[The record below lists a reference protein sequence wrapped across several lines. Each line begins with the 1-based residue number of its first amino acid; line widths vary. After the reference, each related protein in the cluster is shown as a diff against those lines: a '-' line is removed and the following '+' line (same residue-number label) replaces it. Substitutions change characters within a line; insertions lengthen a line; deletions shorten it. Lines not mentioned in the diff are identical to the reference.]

1 VNQFFRVAYAR
12 RRDFLVRY
20 QVGFPP
26 DFVACGESDMKTST
40 VVILASLLTS
50 LLICGCQDDRHA
62 SFTGPNLH
70 RVSFLTEAMEPV
82 PESQEKKEP
91 RIWLDQDAAEFASE
105 ILSSENNPLDEVY
118 VLKWSGYPNC
128 KVERKL
134 DLLDKERLTPAPFD
148 FKTIGEIFKLEQDP
162 SLDEFAGWMVITRQR
177 VGKGKEPEGSGSLHE
192 IRVRYRIKT
201 SKKSKIDGKPVHSS
215 VSSGE
220 MIRVLKIDPPANPKV
235 ATSDEDKLASQLLNA
250 PTFHSSVGNGS
261 LTLSA
266 SPSQEQASDPKP
278 WLSFKITPV
287 DRPN

>member
-1 VNQFFRVAYAR
+1 
-12 RRDFLVRY
+12 
-20 QVGFPP
+20 
-26 DFVACGESDMKTST
+26 MKTST
-40 VVILASLLTS
+40 IVILAS

-62 SFTGPNLH
+62 NFTGPNLH
-70 RVSFLTEAMEPV
+70 RVSFLTEAMEPST
-82 PESQEKKEP
+82 ESQEKKEP
-91 RIWLDQDAAEFASE
+91 RIWLDQEAAEFASD

-128 KVERKL
+128 KVEGKL

-148 FKTIGEIFKLEQDP
+148 FKTIGDIFKLEQDP

-177 VGKGKEPEGSGSLHE
+177 LGKGKEPGKAKDPQGSGSLHE

-201 SKKSKIDGKPVHSS
+201 SKKSKIDGGLVHSS
-215 VSSGE
+215 VSGGE
-220 MIRVLKIDPPANPKV
+220 MIRVLKIDPPANPKA
-235 ATSDEDKLASQLLNA
+235 ATSDEDKLVSQLLNA
-250 PTFHSSVGNGS
+250 PTFHYSVGNGT

-287 DRPN
+287 DRPQ